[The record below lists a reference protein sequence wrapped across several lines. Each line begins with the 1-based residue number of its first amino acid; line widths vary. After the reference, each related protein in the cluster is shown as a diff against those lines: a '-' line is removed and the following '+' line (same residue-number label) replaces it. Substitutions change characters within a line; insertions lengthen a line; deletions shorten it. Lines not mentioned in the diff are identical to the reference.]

1 MLDARVEL
9 FAQLLGIYACRRADG
24 YNLRARRALAPLV
37 QFRDFGATSHHLE
50 GKTLVRG
57 VRSENDPLTAVN
69 GRRCAGGRRNAGPPL
84 KKSPPGKARGP

>member
-9 FAQLLGIYACRRADG
+9 VAQLPGINASRRADG
-24 YNLRARRALAPLV
+24 YNLRARRTLAPLV

-57 VRSENDPLTAVN
+57 VSSKDNPLTAVY
-69 GRRCAGGRRNAGPPL
+69 GRRKGVFRGCAPEGRPL
-84 KKSPPGKARGP
+84 